1 MVQLTE
7 VQPTN
12 RVRDRLNK
20 ITAEFDDAGADAAPI
35 VFGSHRRPQAVL
47 LSWEAFLRLQRDSD
61 AAAAESSP

>member
-1 MVQLTE
+1 MLQLTD

-20 ITAEFDDAGADAAPI
+20 ITSEFDDAGADAAPI

-47 LSWEAFLRLQRDSD
+47 LSWEAFLRLQRDFD
-61 AAAAESSP
+61 AAAGKAP

>member
-1 MVQLTE
+1 

-20 ITAEFDDAGADAAPI
+20 ITAEFDDVGADAAAT

-47 LSWEAFLRLQRDSD
+47 LSWEEFLRLQGESH
-61 AAAAESSP
+61 AAAADSSP